1 MRHLTSLT
9 WWWFYK
15 MLIASVGIVA
25 NFTVIFAFLKHKQL
39 RRKIPNMFIIDQVSS
54 RCLVFCVNKEDLVLE
69 LSVHHVWYKFINMQE
84 AVSHRSIEA
93 LKVLATYCSALIQGE
108 VRMHVYN
115 THAPKEHYSTT
126 LKSKTELA
134 TDHWPVCSPL

>member
-1 MRHLTSLT
+1 
-9 WWWFYK
+9 
-15 MLIASVGIVA
+15 
-25 NFTVIFAFLKHKQL
+25 
-39 RRKIPNMFIIDQVSS
+39 
-54 RCLVFCVNKEDLVLE
+54 
-69 LSVHHVWYKFINMQE
+69 MQE

-108 VRMHVYN
+108 ARMHVYN